1 MLYSDG
7 DESLLGRIEYVELQY
22 VGQAYQ
28 KGKYPIV
35 FHMNG
40 DASGSYVRGTSI
52 HDSYNRA
59 IALHGLYRI
68 NLDQNVIFM
77 IMGHAIFFE
86 NAAESKNLITNNLV
100 MRVHASFS
108 LLDTDMTPSCF
119 WITHPDNNFS
129 GNRAVG
135 SDGNG
140 FLFDTKQHSRGHQA
154 SINICPENSRLGEFT
169 NNAAHSNL

>member
-7 DESLLGRIEYVELQY
+7 DDSLVGRIEYVQLQF

-40 DASGSYVRGTSI
+40 DASKSYVRGASI

-59 IALHGLYRI
+59 IALQGIYSLT
-68 NLDQNVIFM
+68 LDQNVIFNVL
-77 IMGHAIFFE
+77 GHAIFFE
-86 NAAESKNLITNNLV
+86 NAAEAKNVISNNLV

-108 LLDTDMTPSCF
+108 L
-119 WITHPDNNFS
+119 
-129 GNRAVG
+129 
-135 SDGNG
+135 
-140 FLFDTKQHSRGHQA
+140 
-154 SINICPENSRLGEFT
+154 
-169 NNAAHSNL
+169 